1 MEKNEVKKWG
11 LVQVQTSRKKKK
23 WGLGVPIQ
31 SLWEKDILIKFSGK
45 ETEAMGSSVLEATQL
60 SSRSSIVNQLCMN
73 EAHSFFLIF
82 EVPTFYF
89 RVKDIKTLPSVIT
102 IIL

>member
-1 MEKNEVKKWG
+1 
-11 LVQVQTSRKKKK
+11 
-23 WGLGVPIQ
+23 
-31 SLWEKDILIKFSGK
+31 
-45 ETEAMGSSVLEATQL
+45 MGSSVLEATQL